1 MLFEFLYNVIEFFSD
16 SVETGGD
23 SAWWG
28 FGDES
33 NFAEGEVVVVEEVD
47 KGEFVGWQVVEGL
60 AEEGGE
66 LIGGRTAS
74 NRAGNRG
81 RIEGE
86 GGSGAAAQVVEGE
99 AVGDAVKPR
108 GEGGLS
114 GIVAMELVDGSQQG
128 VLCQFFGVL
137 GISGHSNNEFE
148 DPRGVL
154 LQQLLLGS
162 GLTSL

>member
-1 MLFEFLYNVIEFFSD
+1 MFEFLYNVIEFLSD

-60 AEEGGE
+60 AEG
-66 LIGGRTAS
+66 
-74 NRAGNRG
+74 G

-154 LQQLLLGS
+154 LQQLLLCS